1 MQVDDGLLCSI
12 YHECVGK
19 AVPEEVARRIIGDF
33 HKLFI
38 WAVINNLPDMMYLLW
53 SHGEDFLLK
62 SLTGQCALNL
72 MIEIGGKQGMCDT
85 VISQY
90 KTQKMYEFRLSFNVC
105 FFSALIYL
113 CISIFFNIT
122 YQHCSMLLL
131 EPK

>member
-1 MQVDDGLLCSI
+1 MGKVVDKR
-12 YHECVGK
+12 Y
-19 AVPEEVARRIIGDF
+19 ARSIIGDF

-72 MIEIGGKQGMCDT
+72 MIEIGGKHGMSDT

-90 KTQKMYEFRLSFNVC
+90 KTQKKYELR
-105 FFSALIYL
+105 
-113 CISIFFNIT
+113 
-122 YQHCSMLLL
+122 
-131 EPK
+131 